1 MCAGECVR
9 VYAVTLCERVC
20 VCDRVC
26 DRVRMYACVCVCLSP
41 CVCVYLHQ
49 YAEVALPPEGSVPIT
64 TSGAGGTAFTS
75 AAKPRIKSTAHTS
88 VMRLGSSI
96 VVRAR
101 VR

>member
-1 MCAGECVR
+1 MRA
-9 VYAVTLCERVC
+9 C

-26 DRVRMYACVCVCLSP
+26 DRVRMYACVFVCVWP

-49 YAEVALPPEGSVPIT
+49 YAEVALPAEGSVPTT
-64 TSGAGGTAFTS
+64 TSGAGGNAFTS
-75 AAKPRIKSTAHTS
+75 AAKPKIKATAHTR

-96 VVRAR
+96 VERAR

>member
-1 MCAGECVR
+1 MCCDLMRA
-9 VYAVTLCERVC
+9 C

-26 DRVRMYACVCVCLSP
+26 DRVRMYARVCVCVWP

-49 YAEVALPPEGSVPIT
+49 YAEVALPAEGSVPIT

-75 AAKPRIKSTAHTS
+75 AAKPKSKATAHTR

-96 VVRAR
+96 VERAR